1 MRNGGGENMLSGNSK
16 DKYSDVPQIL
26 RNYLNFMVVI
36 KGKSQ
41 NTVKEYYYDLRLFFR
56 FVHAS
61 VKEISLDEI
70 NSVNLDSFNENI
82 LKEITL
88 NDLYEFMAY
97 INNSRSDN
105 DNYRAR
111 KVASL
116 RSFFNYL
123 HTRINFIETNPA
135 ANLDSP
141 KIKKRM
147 PRYLTLEESI
157 CFLNNIDGKHR
168 ARDLA
173 IFVVFLNC
181 GLRLSELVGIN
192 LKNINF
198 EKRTLRVIGKGNK
211 ERLVYLN
218 DLCIDAINQYLKVR
232 PEVTHHSDMDA
243 LFISSQGRRIS
254 NRMVELLA
262 KKYFEKAGLDYELY
276 SPHKLRHTA
285 ATLMY
290 RDGNV
295 DIRTLQELLGHTSLA
310 TTQIYTHI
318 KNDDL
323 RDAANSN
330 PLSNITINNENEE

>member
-1 MRNGGGENMLSGNSK
+1 MLLNSQNN
-16 DKYSDVPQIL
+16 KYADVPDIV
-26 RNYLNFMVVI
+26 RNYLNYMIVI
-36 KGKSQ
+36 KGKSP
-41 NTVKEYYYDLRLFFR
+41 NTVREYYYDLRLFIR
-56 FVHAS
+56 YIQANL
-61 VKEISLDEI
+61 KGISLNEI
-70 NSVNLDSFNENI
+70 NSVSLDDFDADIIKQIS
-82 LKEITL
+82 L

-97 INNSRSDN
+97 INNVHSSN

-116 RSFFNYL
+116 KSFFNYL
-123 HTRINFIETNPA
+123 HIRDGFISVNPA
-135 ANLDSP
+135 ANLESP

-157 CFLNNIDGKHR
+157 NFLKNIDGKFK

-173 IFVVFLNC
+173 IFSIFLNC

-218 DLCIDAINQYLKVR
+218 DLCIESIMEYLEVR
-232 PEVTHHSDMDA
+232 PEVTNQADMDA
-243 LFISSQGRRIS
+243 LFISSKGRRIS

-262 KKYFEKAGLDYELY
+262 KKYFEKAGLDYEMY

-290 RDGNV
+290 HDGNV

-318 KNDDL
+318 KSDDL
-323 RDAANSN
+323 KDAAEKN
-330 PLSNITINNENEE
+330 PLANMKNSLETEEN

>member
-1 MRNGGGENMLSGNSK
+1 MEEGKMLSGNRK

-26 RNYLNFMVVI
+26 RNYLNFMTVI
-36 KGKSQ
+36 KGKSP
-41 NTVKEYYYDLRLFFR
+41 NTVKEYYYDLRLFLR
-56 FVHAS
+56 YIHAS
-61 VKEISLDEI
+61 IKNISLLEIS
-70 NSVNLDSFNENI
+70 SVNLDDFDENI
-82 LKEITL
+82 LKQITL

-97 INNSRSDN
+97 VNNYLSDN

-116 RSFFNYL
+116 RSFFNYM
-123 HTRINFIETNPA
+123 HIKIGFITENPA

-141 KIKKRM
+141 KIKKRL
-147 PRYLTLEESI
+147 PRYLSLEESLE
-157 CFLNNIDGKHR
+157 FLNNIDGKHK

-173 IFVVFLNC
+173 MFAILLNC

-211 ERLVYLN
+211 ERIVYLN
-218 DLCIDAINQYLKVR
+218 DMCIDAINNYLEVR
-232 PEVTHHSDMDA
+232 PEVTVQSDMDA
-243 LFISSQGRRIS
+243 LFISSHGRRIS
-254 NRMVELLA
+254 NRMVEIIA
-262 KKYFEKAGLDYELY
+262 KKHFESAGLDYELY

-310 TTQIYTHI
+310 TTQIYTHT
-318 KNDDL
+318 KNDNL
-323 RDAANSN
+323 RNAANSN
-330 PLSNITINNENEE
+330 PLANIKIENDTEK

>member
-1 MRNGGGENMLSGNSK
+1 MLSKNAN

-26 RNYLNFMVVI
+26 RNYLNYMIVI
-36 KGKSQ
+36 KGKSP
-41 NTVKEYYYDLRLFFR
+41 NTVREYYYDLRMFLR
-56 FVHAS
+56 FIHACSTGAS
-61 VKEISLDEI
+61 VVQLEDVNLDGFDEKILTEISL
-70 NSVNLDSFNENI
+70 S
-82 LKEITL
+82 
-88 NDLYEFMAY
+88 DLYEFMAY
-97 INNSRSDN
+97 INNNHSDN

-116 RSFFNYL
+116 KSFFNYL
-123 HTRINFIETNPA
+123 HAKINYIEVNPA

-147 PRYLTLEESI
+147 PRYLTLEESVN
-157 CFLNNIDGKHR
+157 FLNNIDGKYQ
-168 ARDLA
+168 ARDFA
-173 IFVVFLNC
+173 IFALFLNC

-198 EKRTLRVIGKGNK
+198 AKRTLRVIGKGNK
-211 ERLVYLN
+211 ERMVYLN
-218 DLCIDAINQYLKVR
+218 DLCIEAISNYLEVR
-232 PEVTHHSDMDA
+232 PAVEVQADMDA

-254 NRMVELLA
+254 NRMIEILA

-295 DIRTLQELLGHTSLA
+295 DIRTLQELLGHTSLS

-318 KNDDL
+318 KNKQYKEIAKDL
-323 RDAANSN
+323 DKAK
-330 PLSNITINNENEE
+330 EEIEKLKDGDNDGV

>member
-1 MRNGGGENMLSGNSK
+1 MLSKRTN
-16 DKYSDVPQIL
+16 DKYADVPQIL
-26 RNYLNFMVVI
+26 RNYLNFMTVI
-36 KGKSQ
+36 KGKSP
-41 NTVKEYYYDLRLFFR
+41 NTVREYYYDLRMFLR
-56 FVHAS
+56 FIHACANDFPADDLNR
-61 VKEISLDEI
+61 I
-70 NSVNLDSFNENI
+70 NLDDFEEKI
-82 LKEITL
+82 LTEVTL

-97 INNSRSDN
+97 INNRHSDN

-116 RSFFNYL
+116 KSFFNYL
-123 HTRINFIETNPA
+123 HAKVNFIETNPA

-147 PRYLTLEESI
+147 PRYLSLEESVR
-157 CFLNNIDGKHR
+157 FLNAIDGKYR
-168 ARDLA
+168 SRDLA
-173 IFVVFLNC
+173 IFAILLNC

-198 EKRTLRVIGKGNK
+198 AKRTLRVIGKGNK

-218 DLCIDAINQYLKVR
+218 DLCIDAIETYLEDR
-232 PEVTHHSDMDA
+232 PEVTVQSDMDA
-243 LFISSQGRRIS
+243 LFISSHGRRIS

-318 KNDDL
+318 KSDDL
-323 RDAANSN
+323 KDAADSN
-330 PLSNITINNENEE
+330 PLATIKIDTNKDPSK

>member
-1 MRNGGGENMLSGNSK
+1 MLSNASN
-16 DKYSDVPQIL
+16 DKYGDVPQIL
-26 RNYLNFMVVI
+26 RNYLNFMIVI
-36 KGKSQ
+36 KGKSP
-41 NTVKEYYYDLRLFFR
+41 NTVKEYYYDLRLFFK
-56 FVHAS
+56 FIEAVS
-61 VKEISLDEI
+61 NNISLNEI
-70 NSVNLDSFNENI
+70 DTVVLDNFVENI
-82 LKEITL
+82 LKQIEL
-88 NDLYEFMAY
+88 NDLYEFMAF
-97 INNSRSDN
+97 INNRHSSN

-111 KVASL
+111 KVASI

-123 HTRINFIETNPA
+123 HTRVNFIESNPA

-157 CFLNNIDGKHR
+157 NFLNTIDGKFKE
-168 ARDLA
+168 RDLA
-173 IFVVFLNC
+173 MFSIFLNC

-192 LKNINF
+192 LRNINL

-211 ERLVYLN
+211 ERMVYLN
-218 DLCIDAINQYLKVR
+218 DLCIDAIKSYLEVR
-232 PEVTHHSDMDA
+232 PEVTNHPDMDA
-243 LFISSQGRRIS
+243 LFISSHGKRIS
-254 NRMVELLA
+254 NRMVEIIA

-330 PLSNITINNENEE
+330 PLANIKIENNE

>member
-1 MRNGGGENMLSGNSK
+1 MLLNSQNN
-16 DKYSDVPQIL
+16 KYADVPDIV
-26 RNYLNFMVVI
+26 RNYLNYMIVI
-36 KGKSQ
+36 KGKSP
-41 NTVKEYYYDLRLFFR
+41 NTVREYYYDLRLFIR
-56 FVHAS
+56 YIQANL
-61 VKEISLDEI
+61 KGISLNEI
-70 NSVNLDSFNENI
+70 NSVSLDDFDADIIKQIS
-82 LKEITL
+82 L

-97 INNSRSDN
+97 INNVHSSN

-116 RSFFNYL
+116 KSFFNYL
-123 HTRINFIETNPA
+123 HIRDGFISVNPA
-135 ANLDSP
+135 ANLESP

-157 CFLNNIDGKHR
+157 NFLKNIDGKFK

-173 IFVVFLNC
+173 IFSIFLNC

-218 DLCIDAINQYLKVR
+218 DLCIESIMEYLEVR
-232 PEVTHHSDMDA
+232 PEVTNQADMDA
-243 LFISSQGRRIS
+243 LFISSKGRRIS

-262 KKYFEKAGLDYELY
+262 KKYFEKAGLDYEMY

-290 RDGNV
+290 HDGNV

-318 KNDDL
+318 KSDDL
-323 RDAANSN
+323 KEAAEKN
-330 PLSNITINNENEE
+330 PLANMKNSLETDEN

>member
-1 MRNGGGENMLSGNSK
+1 MLKKTSN

-26 RNYLNFMVVI
+26 RNYLNFMIVI
-36 KGKSQ
+36 KGKSP
-41 NTVKEYYYDLRLFFR
+41 NTVREYYYDLRMFFKYIY
-56 FVHAS
+56 ATANGIS
-61 VKEISLDEI
+61 VYNLK
-70 NSVNLDSFNENI
+70 SVNLDDFDEKI
-82 LKEITL
+82 LTEISL

-97 INNSRSDN
+97 INNNHSDN

-116 RSFFNYL
+116 KSFFNYL
-123 HTRINFIETNPA
+123 HIKINFIDNNPA
-135 ANLDSP
+135 SNLDSP

-147 PRYLTLEESI
+147 PRYLSLEESVA
-157 CFLNNIDGKHR
+157 FLNNIDGKFQ
-168 ARDLA
+168 ARDFA
-173 IFVVFLNC
+173 IFALFLNC

-198 EKRTLRVIGKGNK
+198 EKRSLRVIGKGNK
-211 ERLVYLN
+211 ERMVYLN
-218 DLCIDAINQYLKVR
+218 DLCMEAISNYLEVR
-232 PEVTHHSDMDA
+232 PAVEVQKDMDA

-254 NRMVELLA
+254 NRMIELLA

-295 DIRTLQELLGHTSLA
+295 DIRTLQELLGHTSLS

-323 RDAANSN
+323 KDAADSN
-330 PLSNITINNENEE
+330 PLAKIKVELKKDISED

>member
-1 MRNGGGENMLSGNSK
+1 MLLNSQNN
-16 DKYSDVPQIL
+16 KYADVPDIV
-26 RNYLNFMVVI
+26 RNYLNYMIVI
-36 KGKSQ
+36 KGKSP
-41 NTVKEYYYDLRLFFR
+41 NTVREYYYDLRLFIR
-56 FVHAS
+56 YIQANL
-61 VKEISLDEI
+61 KGISLNEI
-70 NSVNLDSFNENI
+70 NSVSLDDFDADIIKQIS
-82 LKEITL
+82 L

-97 INNSRSDN
+97 INNVHSSN

-116 RSFFNYL
+116 KSFFNYL
-123 HTRINFIETNPA
+123 HIRDGFISVNPA
-135 ANLDSP
+135 ANLESP

-157 CFLNNIDGKHR
+157 NFLKNIDGKFK

-173 IFVVFLNC
+173 IFSIFLNC

-218 DLCIDAINQYLKVR
+218 DLCIESIMEYLEVR
-232 PEVTHHSDMDA
+232 PEVTNQADMDA
-243 LFISSQGRRIS
+243 LFISSKGRRIS

-262 KKYFEKAGLDYELY
+262 KKYFEKAGLDYEMY

-290 RDGNV
+290 HDGNV
-295 DIRTLQELLGHTSLA
+295 DIRTLQELLGHTSPA

-318 KNDDL
+318 KSDDL
-323 RDAANSN
+323 KEAAEKN
-330 PLSNITINNENEE
+330 PLANMKNSLETEEN

>member
-1 MRNGGGENMLSGNSK
+1 MLLKNNNNRF
-16 DKYSDVPQIL
+16 SDIPQIL
-26 RNYLNFMVVI
+26 KNYLNYMTVI
-36 KGKSQ
+36 KGKSP
-41 NTVKEYYYDLRLFFR
+41 NTVREYYYDLRLFFR
-56 FVHAS
+56 YIES
-61 VKEISLDEI
+61 ITKNISLEQL
-70 NSVNLDSFNENI
+70 NSIILDDFDENI
-82 LKEITL
+82 LKDITL

-97 INNSRSDN
+97 INNVHSDN

-116 RSFFNYL
+116 KSFFNYL
-123 HTRINFIETNPA
+123 HIKLGFIENNPA

-147 PRYLTLEESI
+147 PRYLTLEESVN
-157 CFLNNIDGKHR
+157 FLNSINGKFQ

-173 IFVVFLNC
+173 IFSILLSC

-218 DLCIDAINQYLKVR
+218 ELCIEAIRNYLEVR
-232 PEVTHHSDMDA
+232 PQVQNQADLDA
-243 LFISSQGRRIS
+243 LFISSKGRRIS
-254 NRMVELLA
+254 NRMVEILA
-262 KKYFEKAGLDYELY
+262 KKYFAEAGLDYELY

-323 RDAANSN
+323 RDAADSN
-330 PLSNITINNENEE
+330 PLAKLKIQKKEDE

>member
-1 MRNGGGENMLSGNSK
+1 MLNSNSK
-16 DKYSDVPQIL
+16 DKYCDAPPIL
-26 RNYLNFMVVI
+26 RNYLNFMTVI
-36 KGKSQ
+36 KGKSP
-41 NTVKEYYYDLRLFFR
+41 NTVREYYYDLRLFLR
-56 FVHAS
+56 YV
-61 VKEISLDEI
+61 ISCVNNLPSDEI
-70 NSVNLDSFNENI
+70 QTVNLDEFNEEI
-82 LKEITL
+82 LKEITI

-97 INNSRSDN
+97 INNVHSSN

-116 RSFFNYL
+116 KSFFNYL
-123 HTRINFIETNPA
+123 HNKINFLEINPA

-147 PRYLTLEESI
+147 PRYLTFEESI
-157 CFLNNIDGKHR
+157 GFLNSIDGKFKE
-168 ARDLA
+168 RDLA
-173 IFVVFLNC
+173 IFAIFLNC

-211 ERLVYLN
+211 ERMVYLN
-218 DLCIDAINQYLKVR
+218 DLCIAAINNYLPVR
-232 PEVTHHSDMDA
+232 PEVLERADMDA
-243 LFISSQGRRIS
+243 LFISSKGRRIS
-254 NRMVELLA
+254 NRMVEILA
-262 KKYFEKAGLDYELY
+262 KKYFEKAGLDYDLY

-290 RDGNV
+290 REGNV

-330 PLSNITINNENEE
+330 PLASFKPSPASENE

>member
-1 MRNGGGENMLSGNSK
+1 MLSNSQNN
-16 DKYSDVPQIL
+16 KYSDVPQIL
-26 RNYLNFMVVI
+26 RNYLNFMIVI
-36 KGKSQ
+36 KGKSP
-41 NTVKEYYYDLRLFFR
+41 NTVREYYYDLRLFFR
-56 FVHAS
+56 YVYS
-61 VKEISLDEI
+61 VVNSIPLDKI
-70 NSVNLDSFNENI
+70 NSVNLDDFDEEI
-82 LKEITL
+82 LTKIEL

-97 INNSRSDN
+97 INNCHSDN

-116 RSFFNYL
+116 KSFFNYL
-123 HTRINFIETNPA
+123 HVKIKFIENNPA

-157 CFLNNIDGKHR
+157 SFLGNIDGKFQ

-173 IFVVFLNC
+173 MFSILLNC

-198 EKRTLRVIGKGNK
+198 ERRSLRVIGKGNK
-211 ERLVYLN
+211 ERMVYLN
-218 DLCIDAINQYLKVR
+218 DLCMDAIYNYLKVR
-232 PEVTHHSDMDA
+232 PEVTYQPDMDA
-243 LFISSQGRRIS
+243 LFISSRGRRIS
-254 NRMVELLA
+254 NRMVEILA
-262 KKYFEKAGLDYELY
+262 KQYFQKAGLDYELY

-323 RDAANSN
+323 KNAADSN
-330 PLSNITINNENEE
+330 PLAGIKIDTTKAPGE

>member
-1 MRNGGGENMLSGNSK
+1 MLNSNSK

-26 RNYLNFMVVI
+26 RNYLNFMTVI
-36 KGKSQ
+36 KGKSP
-41 NTVKEYYYDLRLFFR
+41 NTVREYYYDLRLFFR
-56 FVHAS
+56 YIVS
-61 VKEISLDEI
+61 CINKLPLDEI
-70 NSVNLDSFNENI
+70 QSVKLDAFNENI
-82 LKEITL
+82 LKEISL

-97 INNSRSDN
+97 INNVHSSN

-116 RSFFNYL
+116 KSFFNYL
-123 HTRINFIETNPA
+123 HIKINFIEINPA

-147 PRYLTLEESI
+147 PRYLTFEESI
-157 CFLNNIDGKHR
+157 GFLNSIDGKFKE
-168 ARDLA
+168 RDLA
-173 IFVVFLNC
+173 IFAIFLNC

-198 EKRTLRVIGKGNK
+198 EKRTLRVVGKGNK
-211 ERLVYLN
+211 ERMVYLN
-218 DLCIDAINQYLKVR
+218 DLCIAAINNYLPVR
-232 PEVTHHSDMDA
+232 PEVLERADMDA
-243 LFISSQGRRIS
+243 LFISSKGRRIS
-254 NRMVELLA
+254 NRMVEILA
-262 KKYFEKAGLDYELY
+262 KKYFEKAGLDYDLY

-290 RDGNV
+290 REGNV

-330 PLSNITINNENEE
+330 PLASFKPSPATEDE

>member
-1 MRNGGGENMLSGNSK
+1 MALKSKK
-16 DKYSDVPQIL
+16 DKYADVPPIL
-26 RNYLNFMVVI
+26 RNYLNFLTII
-36 KGKSQ
+36 KGKSE
-41 NTVKEYYYDLRLFFR
+41 NTVREYYYDLRMFLR
-56 FVHAS
+56 YVQC
-61 VKEISLDEI
+61 VVNDLSLDDI
-70 NSVNLDSFNENI
+70 SNVKLDNFDEKI
-82 LKEITL
+82 LTDVEL

-97 INNSRSDN
+97 INNHHSAN

-116 RSFFNYL
+116 KSFFNYL
-123 HTRINFIETNPA
+123 HTRINFIEVNPA
-135 ANLDSP
+135 TNLDSP

-157 CFLNNIDGKHR
+157 NFLRAIDGTFQ

-173 IFVVFLNC
+173 MFSILLNC

-198 EKRTLRVIGKGNK
+198 DKRILRVIGKGNK
-211 ERLVYLN
+211 ERIVYLN
-218 DLCIDAINQYLKVR
+218 DLCMDAIYNYLEVR
-232 PEVTHHSDMDA
+232 PEVTNQNDVDA
-243 LFISSQGRRIS
+243 LFISSKGRRIS
-254 NRMVELLA
+254 NRMVEILA

-290 RDGNV
+290 REGNV

-310 TTQIYTHI
+310 TTQIYTHVQ
-318 KNDDL
+318 NDDL
-323 RDAANSN
+323 KTAANSN
-330 PLSNITINNENEE
+330 PLANIKIDTTKAPE

>member
-1 MRNGGGENMLSGNSK
+1 MLSANSK

-26 RNYLNFMVVI
+26 RNYLNFMTVI
-36 KGKSQ
+36 KGKSP
-41 NTVKEYYYDLRLFFR
+41 NTVREYYYDLRMFLR
-56 FVHAS
+56 YIQAC
-61 VKEISLDEI
+61 VKNISLTEI
-70 NSVNLDSFNENI
+70 NSVVLDDFDENL
-82 LKEITL
+82 LKQITL

-97 INNSRSDN
+97 INNSHSSN

-116 RSFFNYL
+116 KSFFNYL
-123 HTRINFIETNPA
+123 HIKLNFVDTNPA

-147 PRYLTLEESI
+147 PRYLTYEESI
-157 CFLNNIDGKHR
+157 GFLAGIDGKFK

-173 IFVVFLNC
+173 IFAIFLNC

-192 LKNINF
+192 LKNINLD
-198 EKRTLRVIGKGNK
+198 KRTLRVIGKGNK
-211 ERLVYLN
+211 ERMVYLN
-218 DLCIDAINQYLKVR
+218 DLCIEAIKNYLEVR
-232 PEVTHHSDMDA
+232 PEVTNQSDMDA
-243 LFISSQGRRIS
+243 LFISSKGRRIS
-254 NRMVELLA
+254 NRMVEILA

-290 RDGNV
+290 REGNV

-323 RDAANSN
+323 RDAAESN
-330 PLSNITINNENEE
+330 PLANFKIESKE

>member
-1 MRNGGGENMLSGNSK
+1 MLLNSQNN
-16 DKYSDVPQIL
+16 KYADVPDIV
-26 RNYLNFMVVI
+26 RNYLNYMIVI
-36 KGKSQ
+36 KGKSP
-41 NTVKEYYYDLRLFFR
+41 NTVREYYYDLRLFIR
-56 FVHAS
+56 YIQANL
-61 VKEISLDEI
+61 KGISLNEI
-70 NSVNLDSFNENI
+70 NSVSLDDFDADIIKQIS
-82 LKEITL
+82 L

-97 INNSRSDN
+97 INNVHSSN

-116 RSFFNYL
+116 KSFFNYL
-123 HTRINFIETNPA
+123 HIRDGFISVNPA
-135 ANLDSP
+135 ANLESP

-157 CFLNNIDGKHR
+157 NFLKNIDGKFK

-173 IFVVFLNC
+173 IFSIFLNC

-218 DLCIDAINQYLKVR
+218 DLCIESIMEYLEVR
-232 PEVTHHSDMDA
+232 PEVTNQADMDA
-243 LFISSQGRRIS
+243 LFISSKGRRIS

-262 KKYFEKAGLDYELY
+262 KKYFEKAGLDYEMY

-290 RDGNV
+290 HDGNV

-318 KNDDL
+318 KSDDL
-323 RDAANSN
+323 KEAAEKN
-330 PLSNITINNENEE
+330 PLANMKNSLETEEN

>member
-1 MRNGGGENMLSGNSK
+1 MLLNAQNNK
-16 DKYSDVPQIL
+16 FADVPDIV
-26 RNYLNFMVVI
+26 RNYLNYMIVI
-36 KGKSQ
+36 KGKSP

-56 FVHAS
+56 YIQANI
-61 VKEISLDEI
+61 KGISLNEI
-70 NSVNLDSFNENI
+70 NSVILDDFDTNI
-82 LKEITL
+82 IKQISL

-97 INNSRSDN
+97 INNSHSSN

-116 RSFFNYL
+116 KSFFNYL
-123 HTRINFIETNPA
+123 HIRDGFISTNPA
-135 ANLDSP
+135 ANLESP

-147 PRYLTLEESI
+147 PRFLTLEESI
-157 CFLNNIDGKHR
+157 NFLNNIDGKFK

-173 IFVVFLNC
+173 IFSIFLNC

-218 DLCIDAINQYLKVR
+218 DLCIESIMNYLEVR
-232 PEVTHHSDMDA
+232 PEVTNQADIDA
-243 LFISSQGRRIS
+243 LFISSKGRRIS

-262 KKYFEKAGLDYELY
+262 KKYFEKAGLDYEMY

-290 RDGNV
+290 HDGNV

-318 KNDDL
+318 KSEDL
-323 RDAANSN
+323 KDAADNN
-330 PLSNITINNENEE
+330 PLANIKINTETNEK

>member
-1 MRNGGGENMLSGNSK
+1 MLSNKPK

-26 RNYLNFMVVI
+26 RNYLYFMIVI
-36 KGKSQ
+36 KGKSP
-41 NTVKEYYYDLRLFFR
+41 NTVREYYYDLRLFFR
-56 FVHAS
+56 FIHAS
-61 VKEISLDEI
+61 VNNISFNEI
-70 NSVNLDSFNENI
+70 NKVNLDDFDENL
-82 LKEITL
+82 LKQISL

-97 INNSRSDN
+97 INNSHSDN

-116 RSFFNYL
+116 KSFFNYL
-123 HTRINFIETNPA
+123 HIKIGFIDNNPA

-147 PRYLTLEESI
+147 PRYLTLDESI
-157 CFLNNIDGKHR
+157 SFLSNIDGKFQ

-173 IFVVFLNC
+173 IFSIFLNC

-198 EKRTLRVIGKGNK
+198 EKRSLRVIGKGNK

-218 DLCIDAINQYLKVR
+218 DLCINAIKNYLEVR
-232 PEVTHHSDMDA
+232 PEVVVQSDMDA

-254 NRMVELLA
+254 NRMVEILA

-323 RDAANSN
+323 KDAADSN
-330 PLSNITINNENEE
+330 PLANIKIDYNKNE

>member
-1 MRNGGGENMLSGNSK
+1 MLSKNAN

-26 RNYLNFMVVI
+26 RNYLNYMIVI
-36 KGKSQ
+36 KGKSP
-41 NTVKEYYYDLRLFFR
+41 NTVREYYYDLRMFLR
-56 FVHAS
+56 FIHACSTGAS
-61 VKEISLDEI
+61 VVQLED
-70 NSVNLDSFNENI
+70 VNLDGFDEKI
-82 LKEITL
+82 LTEITL

-97 INNSRSDN
+97 INNMHSDN

-116 RSFFNYL
+116 KSFFNYL
-123 HTRINFIETNPA
+123 HSKINFLETNPA
-135 ANLDSP
+135 SNLDSP

-147 PRYLTLEESI
+147 PRYLTLEESVR
-157 CFLNNIDGKHR
+157 FLNSIEGKNR

-173 IFVVFLNC
+173 MFSILLNC

-198 EKRTLRVIGKGNK
+198 AKRTLRVIGKGNK

-218 DLCIDAINQYLKVR
+218 DLCISAIEAYLPER
-232 PEVTHHSDMDA
+232 PEVTVHSDMDA
-243 LFISSQGRRIS
+243 LFISSHGRRIS

-262 KKYFEKAGLDYELY
+262 KKYFEMAGLDYELY

-318 KNDDL
+318 KNEDL
-323 RDAANSN
+323 KDAADSN
-330 PLSNITINNENEE
+330 PLSNLKIETKKDPD